1 MGRETDVVLTMQW
14 RQSCYYK
21 VLAFGRSPLG
31 RLKLRLHLLMADLFQ
46 WLALICLAFLEF
58 LKEPRPLM
66 IRTPACKAEQ
76 GRKDAGALSES
87 QTTAQVCTSQAQKKA
102 I

>member
-1 MGRETDVVLTMQW
+1 MACKTDVALTMQW

-31 RLKLRLHLLMADLFQ
+31 RLKLRLHLVMADLFQ

-58 LKEPRPLM
+58 LKEPRPLK
-66 IRTPACKAEQ
+66 IRRSARKTEQ
-76 GRKDAGALSES
+76 GRKDVGVLSEGS
-87 QTTAQVCTSQAQKKA
+87 SPAQKKA

>member
-1 MGRETDVVLTMQW
+1 MQW

-31 RLKLRLHLLMADLFQ
+31 RLQLRAHLLMADLFQ

-58 LKEPRPLM
+58 VKEPRPLT
-66 IRTPACKAEQ
+66 IRTSTSKTKTDSKIVEAKSQ
-76 GRKDAGALSES
+76 G
-87 QTTAQVCTSQAQKKA
+87 QTAAHADSVQPQKKA
-102 I
+102 L

>member
-1 MGRETDVVLTMQW
+1 MQW

-31 RLKLRLHLLMADLFQ
+31 RLKLRVHLLMADLFQ

-58 LKEPRPLM
+58 VKEPRPLA
-66 IRTPACKAEQ
+66 IRTAASKTREKGDVVEAE
-76 GRKDAGALSES
+76 SEG
-87 QTTAQVCTSQAQKKA
+87 QTAAHTDSAQPQKKA
-102 I
+102 L